1 MPNRGN
7 PIEPTLSLRAVYVIV
22 GVDKVDAEKDFPDNP
37 DFWTKGHGRL
47 LSTEYQ
53 GGNATGKKFL
63 EEYDITF
70 PCDHISNRTDEVVTL
85 SKSAMGYGLPGVSGS
100 SDVNLSVQLADNGAG
115 LSLQTKNLSDKDRV
129 IKFRKQG
136 VGGNTPWSVTDGSK
150 ATIVVTKTVDGT
162 TYNIAKFN
170 LTFRK
175 DTRLLTQHQL
185 ERIDTRDGNVATQ
198 TWYMPTR
205 TPRYLRENYQLLTS
219 RTFDYDPAVAADY
232 GSDMYYPYPLE
243 WATVPMR
250 SSTGLSKLILTGLQ
264 VIILIMETNLS
275 WNGVVMPLPI
285 RMWGIMIWL
294 I

>member
-7 PIEPTLSLRAVYVIV
+7 PIEPTLSLACRVCDS
-22 GVDKVDAEKDFPDNP
+22 GGGRRGCGRRLSRQPGFLDQRD
-37 DFWTKGHGRL
+37 GRL

-70 PCDHISNRTDEVVTL
+70 PCDHISNHTDEVVTL

-100 SDVNLSVQLADNGAG
+100 SDVNLSVRLVDNGAG
-115 LSLQTKNLSDKDRV
+115 LSLQTTSLSDEDRV

-150 ATIVVTKTVDGT
+150 ATIVVTKTVDRT

-185 ERIDTRDGNVATQ
+185 ERIDTRDGGCGNTDLVHAHTHTPLFKGKLPVADLA
-198 TWYMPTR
+198 YVR
-205 TPRYLRENYQLLTS
+205 LR
-219 RTFDYDPAVAADY
+219 P
-232 GSDMYYPYPLE
+232 G
-243 WATVPMR
+243 
-250 SSTGLSKLILTGLQ
+250 GGC
-264 VIILIMETNLS
+264 
-275 WNGVVMPLPI
+275 
-285 RMWGIMIWL
+285 
-294 I
+294 

>member
-1 MPNRGN
+1 M
-7 PIEPTLSLRAVYVIV
+7 
-22 GVDKVDAEKDFPDNP
+22 
-37 DFWTKGHGRL
+37 
-47 LSTEYQ
+47 STEYQ

-85 SKSAMGYGLPGVSGS
+85 SKSAMGYGLPDVSGS
-100 SDVNLSVQLADNGAG
+100 SNVNLSVELVDNGAG
-115 LSLQTKNLSDKDRV
+115 LSLQTASLSGKNRV

-150 ATIVVTKTVDGT
+150 ATIVVTKAVDGT

-205 TPRYLRENYQLLTS
+205 TPRYLRENYQC
-219 RTFDYDPAVAADY
+219 
-232 GSDMYYPYPLE
+232 
-243 WATVPMR
+243 
-250 SSTGLSKLILTGLQ
+250 
-264 VIILIMETNLS
+264 
-275 WNGVVMPLPI
+275 
-285 RMWGIMIWL
+285 
-294 I
+294 